1 MKKYFSV
8 LIVLIATNCI
18 ISAQSYCVSGNCANG
33 FGKQVMEVGDT
44 YEGDW
49 VEGSRSGKGVY
60 TWVDG
65 STYVGDFKNDVF
77 HGVGKYTGATGIII
91 EGYYSN
97 GLYVAPFEQ
106 IDYELAEMQQ
116 QADSLLEF
124 INNIPEPDYLDEY
137 YDDSYYEEEGY
148 YDEDLSSFDSDS
160 LMAEIYLMI
169 QKDYDVLYAI
179 INDYPTAFN
188 NTKGVEDFS
197 NMFAQQFISTTG
209 FEVAQS
215 NFLNLPMGYKYW
227 QWISVINESADFLV
241 AEANYN
247 YYNSIVEGVSA
258 DCCTLVAST
267 KEVKDNYNESYTTT
281 YTPSIIADGYSS
293 EYANMQIIVSMY
305 KNYNNL
311 SDYTITVSIRDARN

>member
-33 FGKQVMEVGDT
+33 FGKQVMDVGDT

-49 VEGSRSGKGVY
+49 VEGARSGKGVY

-97 GLYVAPFEQ
+97 GLYVATFEQ
-106 IDYELAEMQQ
+106 IDYELAEMEQ

-179 INDYPTAFN
+179 INDYPNAFN
-188 NTKGVEDFS
+188 NIKGVEDFS

-209 FEVAQS
+209 FEIAQS

-241 AEANYN
+241 AEAYYN

>member
-1 MKKYFSV
+1 MKIYSSV
-8 LIVLIATNCI
+8 LIVLIVTSCMV
-18 ISAQSYCVSGNCANG
+18 SAQSYCVSGNCANG
-33 FGKQVMEVGDT
+33 FGKQVMDIGDT

-49 VEGSRSGKGVY
+49 VEGTRSGKGVY

-77 HGVGKYTGATGIII
+77 EGVGKYTSATGIIS
-91 EGYYSN
+91 EGYYSK
-97 GLYVAPFEQ
+97 GLFVAPFEQ
-106 IDYELAEMQQ
+106 IDYDLAEMQK

-124 INNIPEPDYLDEY
+124 INNIPEPDYLDDY
-137 YDDSYYEEEGY
+137 YDEEDY

-160 LMAEIYLMI
+160 LLAEIYLTI
-169 QKDYDVLYAI
+169 QKDYDVLYSI
-179 INDYPTAFN
+179 INDFPNAFN
-188 NTKGVEDFS
+188 NVKGVEDFS

-209 FEVAQS
+209 FEFAQS

-227 QWISVINESADFLV
+227 QWISVIKESADYSI

-247 YYNSIVEGVSA
+247 YYNSIVDGVSA
-258 DCCTLVAST
+258 ECCTLVATT
-267 KEVKDNYNESYTTT
+267 KEVKDDYNESYTTT

-311 SDYTITVSIRDARN
+311 SDYSITVSIRDARN

>member
-1 MKKYFSV
+1 MKIYFSV
-8 LIVLIATNCI
+8 LIVLIVTSCMV
-18 ISAQSYCVSGNCANG
+18 SAQSYCVSGNCANG
-33 FGKQVMEVGDT
+33 FGKQVMDIGDT

-49 VEGSRSGKGVY
+49 VEGTRSGKGVY

-77 HGVGKYTGATGIII
+77 EGVGKYTSATGIIS
-91 EGYYSN
+91 EGYYSK
-97 GLYVAPFEQ
+97 GLFVAPFEQ
-106 IDYELAEMQQ
+106 IDYDLAEMQK

-124 INNIPEPDYLDEY
+124 INNIPEPDYLDDY
-137 YDDSYYEEEGY
+137 YDEEDY

-160 LMAEIYLMI
+160 LMAEIYLTI
-169 QKDYDVLYAI
+169 QKDYDVLYSI
-179 INDYPTAFN
+179 INDYPNAFN
-188 NTKGVEDFS
+188 NVKGVEDFS

-209 FEVAQS
+209 FEFAQS

-227 QWISVINESADFLV
+227 QWISVIKESADYSI

-247 YYNSIVEGVSA
+247 YYNSIVDGVSA
-258 DCCTLVAST
+258 ECCTLVATT
-267 KEVKDNYNESYTTT
+267 KEVKDDYNESYTTT

-311 SDYTITVSIRDARN
+311 SDYSITVSIRDARN